1 MSGQI
6 SLIEKK
12 MEKKWKFIFN
22 SIFIIQNTNFQF
34 QQLLIIT
41 IKGSYKKE
49 NDVCFINV
57 MSKCNKQREASK
69 HLVSEYIIVKNLFY
83 LAIHFLQ
90 IVMDTK

>member
-49 NDVCFINV
+49 NDVCLHFDPIFMIYLMILDQLVFIISN
-57 MSKCNKQREASK
+57 
-69 HLVSEYIIVKNLFY
+69 
-83 LAIHFLQ
+83 
-90 IVMDTK
+90 